1 MAIAHD
7 RVALTLARE
16 IGVRRVQRVILRD
29 MALGYDVPD
38 NTQKFVSYMLQ
49 ALAIQ
54 RELGLKFEEAEA
66 LNSLGWAYFKFD
78 PQVSLDYFNQSLDIY
93 RQLGDDYMQAFEL
106 ANIGDDYR
114 VLGDYRK
121 AIDSF
126 NKTLPL
132 LHSAGPG
139 P

>member
-38 NTQKFVSYMLQ
+38 DTQKFVSYMLQ

-66 LNSLGWAYFKFD
+66 LNSVGWAYSKLD
-78 PQVSLDYFNQSLDIY
+78 PQVGLDYFNQSLDVY
-93 RQLGDDYMQAFEL
+93 RELGDDFMQAFEL
-106 ANIGDDYR
+106 VNIGDNYR
-114 VLGDYRK
+114 ALGDNSK
-121 AIDSF
+121 
-126 NKTLPL
+126 
-132 LHSAGPG
+132 
-139 P
+139 